1 MPRSVRFDGPAAK
14 IVIRHEPGNRRQ
26 EERSVANQVTCEC
39 GYVMRD
45 DDEDRVVALVREHI
59 RTDHP
64 LLLEMATT
72 EMIMT
77 WIEIA
82 P

>member
-14 IVIRHEPGNRRQ
+14 IVTTHEPGNRRQ

-64 LLLEMATT
+64 ALLEMATP
-72 EMIMT
+72 EIIRT

>member
-1 MPRSVRFDGPAAK
+1 MV
-14 IVIRHEPGNRRQ
+14 
-26 EERSVANQVTCEC
+26 NQVTCEC

-45 DDEDRVVALVREHI
+45 DDEDRVVTLVREHI

-64 LLLEMATT
+64 ALLEMATPET
-72 EMIMT
+72 IRT